1 VGTVYEQS
9 SILKIPVKERMEV
22 CKSII
27 KKEKD
32 ESLRGEAVWVLGATA
47 SELNLNDPLR
57 DEIGDLLEFVLI
69 HDNNDV
75 VKHEAAF
82 QIGEYNLKKKISV
95 LVNSALND
103 PSELVRHEAVEA
115 LGLIQAFDQKH
126 VLLKALNDKKDCVRQ
141 TAAFVLKQL
150 DRLEK
155 AHALNEKK

>member
-1 VGTVYEQS
+1 VGTVYEKR

-22 CKSII
+22 CKSVI

-75 VKHEAAF
+75 VKHEAVF
-82 QIGEYNLKKKISV
+82 QIGEYNLKKKY
-95 LVNSALND
+95 LY
-103 PSELVRHEAVEA
+103 
-115 LGLIQAFDQKH
+115 
-126 VLLKALNDKKDCVRQ
+126 
-141 TAAFVLKQL
+141 
-150 DRLEK
+150 
-155 AHALNEKK
+155 

>member
-1 VGTVYEQS
+1 
-9 SILKIPVKERMEV
+9 MEV

-47 SELNLNDPLR
+47 SELDLNDPLR
-57 DEIGDLLEFVLI
+57 DEIGDLLEFILI

-75 VKHEAAF
+75 VKHEAVF
-82 QIGEYNLKKKISV
+82 QIGESNLKKKIYV

-115 LGLIQAFDQKH
+115 LGLIQAFDQRH

-150 DRLEK
+150 DRLK
-155 AHALNEKK
+155 STHSK